1 MFHHQH
7 VTYFVTNKEILL
19 MTHPQSSQHSLM
31 RPMVDIHDRM
41 PVILTDENEKGG
53 LT

>member
-1 MFHHQH
+1 
-7 VTYFVTNKEILL
+7 

-53 LT
+53 LTYNCISTKLAAAI